1 MGNVAYDA
9 ICFLQ
14 KLVQVL
20 QAEDMGLYRARVVCG
35 QYLAEDRCQVH
46 CLH

>member
-1 MGNVAYDA
+1 MGNVAYNA
-9 ICFLQ
+9 IRFLQ

-20 QAEDMGLYRARVVCG
+20 QAEDMGLYRTRVVCG
-35 QYLAEDRCQVH
+35 QYLAKDGCQVH